1 MAHFDMSIP
10 HSLSQ
15 QEALQR
21 IQTLLTE
28 TKKEHG
34 DKISQLTEKWS
45 GNKGEFSFV
54 IMGFEIAGTLTVNEK
69 NVDLDAELPFAASL
83 FKGKIKELINEK
95 AGELL
100 KPYPPAP

>member
-10 HSLSQ
+10 HSLPQ
-15 QEALQR
+15 EEALKR
-21 IQTLLTE
+21 IQNLLTE

-34 DKISQLTEKWS
+34 DKISQLTEKWT
-45 GNKGEFSFV
+45 GNTGEFSFT
-54 IMGFEIAGTLTVNEK
+54 IMGFDISGILTVNK
-69 NVDLDAELPFAASL
+69 DAVGLNAELPFAASL

-100 KPYPPAP
+100 KP